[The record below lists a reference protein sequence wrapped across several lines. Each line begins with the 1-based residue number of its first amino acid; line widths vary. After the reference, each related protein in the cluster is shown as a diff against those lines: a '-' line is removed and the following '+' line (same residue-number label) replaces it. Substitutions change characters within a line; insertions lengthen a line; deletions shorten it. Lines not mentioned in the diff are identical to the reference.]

1 MASEAT
7 SVRSMGRTLASYMSA
22 FLLLAAGL
30 GFLAVGALE
39 WIYAG
44 RIWPG
49 VFIGAVAVGG
59 LTEAEARAR
68 WEATLPDPHQPWFTL
83 KGPGFRQTLSLADL
97 GARVDIPST
106 LQEAMRIGRGEGL
119 ADWPERIRIWWVGR
133 SVSPR
138 VEVDAARLDAQVAAL
153 AAAID
158 RAPRDAALEIR
169 GSQVVVLPGAAGA
182 RLDRA
187 ALRARLLEALAA
199 LQPAVIPLPIE
210 TLPPAVTEVEPA
222 RTQLRQWLQAPV
234 RLIVPTDTL
243 TVPLSLRETGP
254 WVLSPDALAGMV
266 TLARVDSPTPHL
278 EARLEEARLQ
288 EWLAPIAQALQ
299 ADPVDARFV
308 FDEQAKRLIPIAASQ
323 WGYRMDLPTTIARIR
338 EALATPTR
346 EVPIA
351 LTLIPPRYP
360 DTATAEALG
369 ITGPIA
375 QAVTNFKGS
384 PPSRVR
390 NITLGASRMHGVV
403 VPPGEMFSFNTH
415 LGDVSV
421 DTGFEEALIIYNGRT
436 IRGVGGGLCQVSTT
450 LFRAAFFGGFPIV
463 ERWPHAYRV
472 GWYERT
478 FGPGLDAAIF
488 YPYADFKFRNDRA
501 TPILI
506 TAAVDPEAGTLTFT
520 IYGAD
525 DGRKVTVE
533 GPFVSHIVPHGPPI
547 YEEDPTL
554 PRGKIVQV
562 EWAVDGADVV
572 VQRKV
577 EKDGQILYT
586 DRVFTR
592 YQPWRAVFKVGTG
605 AP

>member
-1 MASEAT
+1 MAEQAA
-7 SVRSMGRTLASYMSA
+7 SVRTPRA
-22 FLLLAAGL
+22 FPIFPAAVLLLILGL
-30 GFLAVGALE
+30 GLVTAGALE

-49 VFIGAVAVGG
+49 VFIGAVPVGG
-59 LTEAEARAR
+59 LTEAEAQAR
-68 WEATLPDPHQPWFTL
+68 WQATLPDPQRPFLTL
-83 KGPGFRQTLSLADL
+83 QGPGLQRTLSLTDL
-97 GARVDIPST
+97 GASVDIPGT
-106 LQEAMRIGRGEGL
+106 LEEAMRAGRGRGWL
-119 ADWPERIRIWWVGR
+119 DVWDRLWIWWAGYGVA
-133 SVSPR
+133 PR
-138 VEVDAARLDAQVAAL
+138 VVVELERLEAQIEAL

-158 RAPRDAALEIR
+158 RPPQDAALEIR
-169 GSQVVVLPGAAGA
+169 EGEVRVIPARAGI
-182 RLDRA
+182 RLDRSA
-187 ALRARLLEALAA
+187 TRARLLEALSA
-199 LQPAVIPLPIE
+199 LQPVTLALPVE
-210 TLPPAVTEVEPA
+210 TVLPSLTEVEPA
-222 RTQLRQWLQAPV
+222 RTQLAQWLEGPIHLFVA
-234 RLIVPTDTL
+234 TDTL
-243 TVPLSLRETGP
+243 TVTLPLSATGP
-254 WVLSPDALAGMV
+254 WELSPAALGRMIA
-266 TLARVDSPTPHL
+266 LERVEAPTPHL
-278 EARLEEARLQ
+278 EARLEEERLQ
-288 EWLAPIAQALQ
+288 EWLSPIVQTLQ

-308 FDEQAKRLIPIAASQ
+308 FDEGSRRLIPIAPSR
-323 WGYRMDLPTTIARIR
+323 WGYRVDLPTTIARIR
-338 EALATPTR
+338 ESLRGPTR

-360 DTATAEALG
+360 ETVTAEDLG
-369 ITGPIA
+369 ITGRIA

-390 NITLGASRMHGVV
+390 NITLGAARMHGVI
-403 VPPGEMFSFNTH
+403 VPPGEVFSFNAH

-488 YPYADFKFRNDRA
+488 SPYADFKFRNDRE

-506 TAAVDPEAGTLTFT
+506 TAKVDPEAGTLTFT

-525 DGRKVTVE
+525 DGRRVSIE
-533 GPFVSHIVPHGPPI
+533 GPFVSNIVPHGPDI

-554 PRGKIVQV
+554 PKGRVVQV
-562 EWAVDGADVV
+562 DWAVDGADVLV
-572 VQRKV
+572 KRRV
-577 EKDGQILYT
+577 ERNGQILYE

-605 AP
+605 EP